1 MKNVMQGTSC
11 INSAAQFSAHRRS
24 LIELLGAAKMITTA
38 EYEVAAQNILTCQS
52 LATLQKWYRNC
63 VREITRREEALPVPT
78 PVVYVTADQT
88 QEIQRLLNHV
98 SITRREK
105 TRVLRT
111 LPQLDSTQA
120 VATIGELW
128 AKIISHAG
136 ETPAAD
142 GWSRRGGEQQVS
154 YSTAA

>member
-1 MKNVMQGTSC
+1 MKNVIQAPGC
-11 INSAAQFSAHRRS
+11 ANNQAQFSAHRRS

-38 EYEVAAQNILTCQS
+38 EYEVAAQNVLACQS

-63 VREITRREEALPVPT
+63 VREIARREEALPVPT

-105 TRVLRT
+105 TQVLRT
-111 LPQLDSTQA
+111 LPELDSTQA

-128 AKIISHAG
+128 AKIISRAG
-136 ETPAAD
+136 ENPPVD
-142 GWSRRGGEQQVS
+142 GWSRRGHAAQLS